1 MRRFRLSIAMAALV
15 PAAALALTGCGDDAS
30 GSDAKGSSKGSCPG
44 GKVRF
49 GVEPFEDAAKLTPA
63 YKTLGKALETK
74 LGCPVEVQI
83 VQGYSAE
90 VLALQNGKLEIAQ
103 FGPLG
108 FVFASQRTGAQ
119 AVASFGNP
127 DRTVSSYKA
136 GIWVKKDSPIK
147 TVADLRGRTLALSDA
162 GSTSGDALPRFAI
175 KKAGL
180 SESDVKR
187 QYAGGHPQALLALT
201 YGKVDAAEI
210 NTQQQATS
218 TEEKQFDASRYRQ
231 IWASDPIPND
241 PIAVRKDL
249 DPAFRAKLVSALTSL
264 TPQDVAKVGSYL
276 DVEPGPLVP
285 VARQTYQPLFDLAK
299 TLGLT
304 EKDV

>member
-1 MRRFRLSIAMAALV
+1 MRRFRLSVALAALV
-15 PAAALALTGCGDDAS
+15 PAASLVLAGCGD
-30 GSDAKGSSKGSCPG
+30 GSSGAAKGSCPD

-63 YKTLGKALETK
+63 YKTLGKALEAK
-74 LGCPVEVQI
+74 LGCKVEVQI

-90 VLALQNGKLEIAQ
+90 VLALQNGKLDVAQ

-108 FVFASQRTGAQ
+108 FVFASQRTGAE

-127 DRTVSSYKA
+127 DGSVSTYKA
-136 GIWVKKDSPIK
+136 GIWVKKDSPINGI
-147 TVADLRGRTLALSDA
+147 ADLKGHTLALSDA
-162 GSTSGDALPRFAI
+162 GSTSGDALPRYAI

-180 SESDVKR
+180 AESDVKL
-187 QYAGGHPQALLALT
+187 QYAGGHPQSLLALT

-218 TEEKQFDASRYRQ
+218 TSEHLFDAAEYKQ

-241 PIAVRKDL
+241 PITVSKKL
-249 DPAFRAKLVSALTSL
+249 DPAFKKKLVTALTSL
-264 TPQDVAKVGSYL
+264 SPQDVAKAGSYL

-285 VARQTYQPLFDLAK
+285 VTKQTYQPLFDLAG

-304 EKDV
+304 EKNL

>member
-1 MRRFRLSIAMAALV
+1 MRRFLHALTAL
-15 PAAALALTGCGDDAS
+15 PLAALALTGCGSSGADAT
-30 GSDAKGSSKGSCPG
+30 GGCPH

-63 YKTLGKALETK
+63 YKTLGDALRAK

-90 VLALQNGKLEIAQ
+90 VLAMQNGKLDLAQ

-108 FVFASQRTGAQ
+108 FVFAARRTGAEP
-119 AVASFGNP
+119 VVSFGNP
-127 DRTVSSYKA
+127 DRTVSTYKA
-136 GIWVKKDSPIK
+136 GIWVKKDSPITSIAGLK
-147 TVADLRGRTLALSDA
+147 GRTLALSDT
-162 GSTSGDALPRFAI
+162 GSTSGDALPRYALR
-175 KKAGL
+175 KAGL
-180 SESDVKR
+180 ADSDVKL
-187 QYAGGHPQALLALT
+187 QYAGGHPQSLIALT

-218 TEEKQFDASRYRQ
+218 TAEHQFDAAKYRQ

-241 PIAVRKDL
+241 PITVAKGL
-249 DPAFRAKLVSALTSL
+249 DPAFRSRLVAALTSL

-276 DVEPGPLVP
+276 DVQPGPLVP
-285 VARQTYQPLFDLAK
+285 VTRQTYQPLFDLAK

-304 EKDV
+304 EKNL